1 MRLRYLRVAGL
12 PPLHDVELTFG
23 RNQILERAC
32 TIHFVVGVN
41 GSGKTRLLQVLADLF
56 TALAWQRWPSHPLT
70 VAYDLGAGDERR
82 TILIHRP
89 PGSADDRALVEFK
102 THLSDRS
109 AQEWRAL
116 AESDWKSDPLPGKVQ
131 EVFTGG
137 ALPGTGSIERYL
149 PLTIAYTSGA
159 VESWRALFVSE
170 PEGIDAELPAYTA
183 EEPVEF
189 STYLQPA
196 PVPEDVVDPR
206 GLELFR
212 NLSPEIQERMEMRVP
227 LLPRRPAG
235 AILVEPSDL
244 KLALCAVTLQQTAR
258 DFSAWN
264 TPDERA
270 AYIESITDEQPHG
283 SRRPGLRGLLNEVDW
298 LWPVS
303 LSLTIRYT
311 PLRWEPP
318 VVALVRDLYRQAAT
332 VISEPTLPIR
342 RLVFDLMGPVVQQD
356 ERGKPLE
363 ELADAVNCADALS
376 RILGRTGRGE
386 SVRPFDLFQQLHRWR
401 AEGWLLDVEMIVQ
414 KRNPD
419 DLLRYEWLSDGE
431 RVFLGRTALFQLLAG
446 QDDAL
451 FLLDEPET
459 HFNDIWKR
467 EIVDIIDDSLR
478 GDASEVMIA
487 THSSIALTDVFDE
500 EIELLRKEDG
510 RTVVGRIS
518 TPTFGTDPSEIMIR
532 VFGATDS
539 IGKRALE
546 YLDRLLEQEWRPE
559 QREELERLI
568 QNIGPGYHRSELRT
582 ILRRLDATRD

>member
-89 PGSADDRALVEFK
+89 PGSAERRALVEFK
-102 THLSDRS
+102 THLPDRS
-109 AQEWRAL
+109 AQEWRVL
-116 AESDWKSDPLPGKVQ
+116 AASDWESDPLPSDVQ
-131 EVFTGG
+131 EAFTGG

-183 EEPVEF
+183 EEPPEF
-189 STYLQPA
+189 STYWQPA
-196 PVPEDVVDPR
+196 PVPEDV
-206 GLELFR
+206 EK
-212 NLSPEIQERMEMRVP
+212 MEMQPP
-227 LLPRRPAG
+227 LLPRRPAR

-244 KLALCAVTLQQTAR
+244 KLALCAVTLQQAAL
-258 DFSAWN
+258 DFAAWR

-270 AYIESITDEQPHG
+270 AYVESISAPQPHG

-332 VISEPTLPIR
+332 VISEPNLPIR

-356 ERGKPLE
+356 ERGRPLE
-363 ELADAVNCADALS
+363 ELAEAVNCADALA
-376 RILGRTGRGE
+376 RILGRAGRGE

-401 AEGWLLDVEMIVQ
+401 AGGWLLDVEMIVQ
-414 KRNPD
+414 KRNPE

-478 GDASEVMIA
+478 GDASEVIIA

-510 RTVVGRIS
+510 RTVVGRIT

-559 QREELERLI
+559 QREELEQLI
-568 QNIGPGYHRSELRT
+568 RNIGPGYHRSELRT